1 MSIYFVHLL
10 KKKKHLIK
18 MENRAA
24 ERQPKTTDNNANQTH
39 YYVSLTVA
47 IVIGLIGVFIRFVPD
62 EITSLNQHTFL
73 FSTIANVALL
83 VASYIAFKNVFGIL
97 GVNKK

>member
-1 MSIYFVHLL
+1 
-10 KKKKHLIK
+10 

-24 ERQPKTTDNNANQTH
+24 DRQPKTTDNNANQTH
-39 YYVSLTVA
+39 YYVTLTVA

-62 EITSLNQHTFL
+62 EVNALNQYTFL

-83 VASYIAFKNVFGIL
+83 LAALMVFKTVFGIL
-97 GVNKK
+97 GVGNKK